1 MDVSA
6 SIAMANS
13 REQGPW
19 WERNVDLAAV
29 AGGFD
34 AKYGGRHFF
43 GSEKYGFIL
52 EESVPPVCACGT
64 GKNTT
69 RLDSMQK
76 MESLQEDE
84 KMRNGVHE
92 NYLVI
97 CFCFLFVNKKMTVC
111 LFSFF
116 SNFLDLRTEKRSQ
129 NHQPKKKALGRTIN

>member
-6 SIAMANS
+6 SMAMANS

-43 GSEKYGFIL
+43 GSEKYGFIF
-52 EESVPPVCACGT
+52 EESVPPAELERHDAI
-64 GKNTT
+64 
-69 RLDSMQK
+69 RLDAK
-76 MESLQEDE
+76 IESLQEDE

-97 CFCFLFVNKKMTVC
+97 CFCFLFVNKKMTLLIL
-111 LFSFF
+111 LFFQFF
-116 SNFLDLRTEKRSQ
+116 GFEN
-129 NHQPKKKALGRTIN
+129 

>member
-1 MDVSA
+1 MA
-6 SIAMANS
+6 S
-13 REQGPW
+13 
-19 WERNVDLAAV
+19 
-29 AGGFD
+29 F
-34 AKYGGRHFF
+34 
-43 GSEKYGFIL
+43 FIL

-97 CFCFLFVNKKMTVC
+97 CFCFLFVDKKMRNGLLIL
-111 LFSFF
+111 LFFQFF
-116 SNFLDLRTEKRSQ
+116 GFEN
-129 NHQPKKKALGRTIN
+129 